1 MSLFAAPLRYFADAV
16 LLPGGWAKNVA
27 IEVHARGYIS
37 AIEPAAS
44 AAGAERLAG
53 PVIPGMPNLHSH
65 AFQRAMTGLTE
76 KGGPQGDSFW
86 SWRKLMYRF
95 LENLRPDDIEVI
107 ATQLYIEMLQA
118 GYTSV
123 AEFHYLHHDANGAPY
138 ANPAE
143 TGERIAAAAAASGIG
158 LTLLP
163 VFYAHGGF
171 GGAAPAPG
179 QRRFI
184 SDPDS
189 FGLLLDAL
197 TKAARGVPFAR
208 IGAAPHSLRAA
219 TPGELKA
226 VVTALDAIDPTA
238 PLHIHAAEQQKEVDD
253 CLAWSGQRPV
263 AWLLAHIALNER
275 WTLIHATHMDA
286 NETTALARS
295 GAVAG
300 VCPTTEGDL
309 GDGFFNAAPYLKS
322 QGRLGIG
329 GDSHAG
335 VDPFLELRLFEY
347 GQRLR
352 LERRNVL
359 AAAIGDSLGGQLY
372 RTACAGGAQALG
384 QPVGRIEVGARADWI
399 VLNTDDPA
407 LAEHREDGLLD
418 AAIFGPVRAPV
429 RDVMVGGRWRV
440 REGLHA
446 EGAASLARYRKV
458 MQRLLS

>member
-1 MSLFAAPLRYFADAV
+1 MTQAYFAESA
-16 LLPGGWAKNVA
+16 LLPSGWASAVR
-27 IEVHARGYIS
+27 IEVDARGF
-37 AIEPAAS
+37 IEKVQI
-44 AAGAERLAG
+44 GAVADTAETLAG
-53 PVIPGMPNLHSH
+53 PLVPGMPNLHSH

-86 SWRKLMYRF
+86 SWRRLMYRF
-95 LENLRPDDIEVI
+95 LENLGPEDIEII

-118 GYTSV
+118 GYTTV
-123 AEFHYLHHDANGAPY
+123 AEFHYLHHDPAGMPY

-143 TGERIAAAAAASGIG
+143 TGERILAAAAATGIG

-171 GGAAPAPG
+171 GGLAPNSG

-184 SDPDS
+184 SDREG
-189 FGLLLDAL
+189 FARLLESLGAEVRSQR
-197 TKAARGVPFAR
+197 AAR

-219 TPGELKA
+219 TPAELQD
-226 VVTALDAIDPTA
+226 VVTALNAIDDTA

-263 AWLLAHIALNER
+263 AWLLANAAFDAR
-275 WTLIHATHMDA
+275 WCLIHATHMDA
-286 NETTALARS
+286 DETVALARS

-309 GDGFFNAAPYLKS
+309 GDGFFNAAPYLRAG
-322 QGRLGIG
+322 GRIGIG

-359 AAAIGDSLGGQLY
+359 ATAIGDSLGGELY
-372 RTACAGGAQALG
+372 RSACAGGAQAIG
-384 QPVGRIEVGARADWI
+384 QPVARLETGSRADWV
-399 VLNTDDPA
+399 VLNTEDPA
-407 LAEHREDGLLD
+407 LAEHSGDGLLD

-429 RDVMVGGRWRV
+429 RDVMVAGRWQV
-440 REGLHA
+440 REGRHTL
-446 EGAASLARYRKV
+446 AAVSLARYRAV
-458 MQRLLS
+458 MKRLLH

>member
-1 MSLFAAPLRYFADAV
+1 MHQYFADSA
-16 LLPGGWAKNVA
+16 LLPNGWAEHVRIDVDA
-27 IEVHARGYIS
+27 QGFICTVQD
-37 AIEPAAS
+37 S
-44 AAGAERLAG
+44 AAAGESERLKG
-53 PVIPGMPNLHSH
+53 PLISGMPNLHSH

-86 SWRKLMYRF
+86 SWRRLMYRF
-95 LENLRPDDIEVI
+95 LENLTPDDIEVI

-123 AEFHYLHHDANGAPY
+123 AEFHYLHHDAAGAPY

-143 TGERIAAAAAASGIG
+143 TGERIVAAAQASGIG

-163 VFYAHGGF
+163 VFYAQGGF
-171 GGAAPAPG
+171 GGLAPNAG
-179 QRRFI
+179 QRRFL
-184 SDPDS
+184 SDRE
-189 FGLLLDAL
+189 G
-197 TKAARGVPFAR
+197 FAR
-208 IGAAPHSLRAA
+208 LLSLLVPSVQGSTRMRLGAAPHSLRAV
-219 TPGELKA
+219 TPADLEEVIA
-226 VVTALDAIDPTA
+226 ALDAIDPTA

-263 AWLLAHIALNER
+263 AWLLRNVALDAR

-286 NETTALARS
+286 DETAALARS
-295 GAVAG
+295 GVVAG
-300 VCPTTEGDL
+300 ICPTTEGDL
-309 GDGFFNAAPYLKS
+309 GDGFFNAAPYL
-322 QGRLGIG
+322 QAGGRLGIG

-352 LERRNVL
+352 LQRRNVL

-384 QPVGRIEVGARADWI
+384 QPIGRIEMGHRADWV

-407 LAEHREDGLLD
+407 MAEHSGDGLLD

-429 RDVMVGGRWRV
+429 RDVMVAGRWQV
-440 REGLHA
+440 REGRHA
-446 EGAASLARYRKV
+446 LAAASLARYRAV
-458 MQRLLS
+458 MKRLLP

>member
-1 MSLFAAPLRYFADAV
+1 VTQAYFAVSA
-16 LLPGGWAKNVA
+16 LLPGGWASRVR
-27 IEVHARGYIS
+27 IEVDAQGL
-37 AIEPAAS
+37 IENVQIGAVAD
-44 AAGAERLAG
+44 GAEALAG

-86 SWRKLMYRF
+86 SWRRLMYRF
-95 LENLRPDDIEVI
+95 LENLGPEDVEII

-123 AEFHYLHHDANGAPY
+123 AEFHYLHHDPAGMPY

-143 TGERIAAAAAASGIG
+143 TGERILAAAAATGMG

-171 GGAAPAPG
+171 GGLAPNSG

-184 SDPDS
+184 SDREG
-189 FGLLLDAL
+189 FARLLDSLGAQVRSQR
-197 TKAARGVPFAR
+197 AAR

-219 TPGELKA
+219 TPAELQD
-226 VVTALDAIDPTA
+226 VVAALDAIDDTA

-263 AWLLAHIALNER
+263 AWLLANAALDAR
-275 WTLIHATHMDA
+275 WCLIHATHMDA
-286 NETTALARS
+286 GETSALARS

-309 GDGFFNAAPYLKS
+309 GDGFFNAAPYLGAG
-322 QGRLGIG
+322 GRIGIG

-359 AAAIGDSLGGQLY
+359 ATAMRISLGDSLGGALY
-372 RTACAGGAQALG
+372 RSACAGGAQAIG
-384 QPVGRIEVGARADWI
+384 QPVGRLETGSRADWV
-399 VLNTDDPA
+399 VLNTEDPA
-407 LAEHREDGLLD
+407 LAEHSGDGLLD

-429 RDVMVGGRWRV
+429 RDVMVAGRWQV
-440 REGLHA
+440 REGRHA
-446 EGAASLARYRKV
+446 LAAASLARYRAV
-458 MQRLLS
+458 MKRLLH